1 MIKTGYSRGDKKGK
15 NNGKSRMKKKKAIFI
30 YLIPFFFIFAHTNFG
45 LSSADRQKNDQTE
58 LEKILQKCA
67 DYCEKLTNSVLFFV
81 CKETIK
87 EEIYHSAPSAPVT
100 VRTVTSSGS
109 YVVRSGGGVEKNT
122 YVYDYQLIRKEN
134 KIKESR
140 ILLKENGKKKNEKN
154 APLKTKI
161 FEHKNVIMG
170 PIGLLSEYWQQ
181 YHDYKIVKEEKFKG
195 DKVTVIEAVPK
206 YGLKLNQLFG
216 KIWVRKSDFSIL
228 KIEWNQQAIENYE
241 KIEEIAKKLGAE
253 PLITLVSEY
262 AFEKKGI
269 RFPSKYSI
277 QEVYIIR
284 RGRRFLRSEK
294 TVTYEDYK
302 FFTVETEVIY

>member
-1 MIKTGYSRGDKKGK
+1 
-15 NNGKSRMKKKKAIFI
+15 MKKRVIIFSAIILAAFSYPI
-30 YLIPFFFIFAHTNFG
+30 Y
-45 LSSADRQKNDQTE
+45 SQKTESDSTDQAE
-58 LEKILQKCA
+58 LETILKKCA
-67 DYCEKLTNSVLFFV
+67 DYCEKLSNSALFFV
-81 CKETIK
+81 CRETIK
-87 EEIYHSAPSAPVT
+87 EEIHFSTPVA

-109 YVVRSGGGVEKNT
+109 YEVRSGGGQNVEKNT

-134 KIKESR
+134 RIKESR

-181 YHDYKIVKEEKFKG
+181 YHDYNIVKEEKFKG
-195 DKVTVIEAVPK
+195 EKVIVIEAVPK

-269 RFPSKYSI
+269 RFPSRYSI
-277 QEVYIIR
+277 KEVYIV
-284 RGRRFLRSEK
+284 RGRRRFLRSEK

>member
-1 MIKTGYSRGDKKGK
+1 
-15 NNGKSRMKKKKAIFI
+15 MKKKVVII
-30 YLIPFFFIFAHTNFG
+30 SFFILVVFSFPIYSQRTD
-45 LSSADRQKNDQTE
+45 SDSTDRSE
-58 LEKILQKCA
+58 LETILKKCA
-67 DYCEKLTNSVLFFV
+67 EYCERLSNSVLFFV
-81 CKETIK
+81 CKEKIK
-87 EEIYHSAPSAPVT
+87 EEIYQGAPVT

-109 YVVRSGGGVEKNT
+109 YVVRSGGGQNFKKNT

-154 APLKTKI
+154 AQLKTRI

-195 DKVTVIEAVPK
+195 EKAIVIEAVPK
-206 YGLKLNQLFG
+206 YGLQLHQLFG

-228 KIEWNQQAIENYE
+228 RIEWNQQAIENYE
-241 KIEEIAKKLGAE
+241 KIEEIAKKLKAE

-269 RFPSKYSI
+269 RFPSRYSI
-277 QEVYIIR
+277 QEVYILR
-284 RGRRFLRSEK
+284 RGRRFLRSK
-294 TVTYEDYK
+294 INVTYEDYK